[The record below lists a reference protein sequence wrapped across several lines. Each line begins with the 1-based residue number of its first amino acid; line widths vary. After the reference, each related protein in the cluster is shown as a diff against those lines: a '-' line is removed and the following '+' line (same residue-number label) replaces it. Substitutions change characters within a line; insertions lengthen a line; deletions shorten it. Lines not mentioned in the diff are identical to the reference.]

1 MGGAVKKELER
12 STQALDAMNVD
23 LAKKIE
29 ENGNNLSI
37 ILQQVI
43 DKGSLFAE
51 RLHDELSENHHIYT
65 DHVNGLHLTIAK
77 LEKRVE
83 ELQVEISTIQKDS
96 REKAT
101 ALKKEKETLQSQ
113 VDSLKKDIKE

>member
-43 DKGSLFAE
+43 DKDFLL
-51 RLHDELSENHHIYT
+51 R
-65 DHVNGLHLTIAK
+65 
-77 LEKRVE
+77 R
-83 ELQVEISTIQKDS
+83 
-96 REKAT
+96 T
-101 ALKKEKETLQSQ
+101 AA
-113 VDSLKKDIKE
+113 